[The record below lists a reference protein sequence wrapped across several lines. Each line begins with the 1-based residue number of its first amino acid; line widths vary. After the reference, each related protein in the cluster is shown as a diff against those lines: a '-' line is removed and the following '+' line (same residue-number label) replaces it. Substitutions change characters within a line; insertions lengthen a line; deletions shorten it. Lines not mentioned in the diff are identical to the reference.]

1 MYLLSYEVG
10 RYSLLSGVSNLVGN
24 ALLHSLC
31 GVVPTRATEYA
42 SIYSDMSSLGA
53 VSSTPLI
60 LEVTVLTHVGG
71 AGVRIKG
78 GVRPVAALPSDCT
91 TPLPYSMHSRLT
103 IGVSHGR
110 CNTRSWCC
118 TAVTCR
124 LAVKVPTLPLT
135 HSLWGLHLSTCLSV
149 LSHDSTPLFL
159 SSISLSPSLLLPS
172 PVLSTY
178 TQ

>member
-1 MYLLSYEVG
+1 MYLLSSEVG
-10 RYSLLSGVSNLVGN
+10 WYSLLSGVSNPVGN
-24 ALLHSLC
+24 ALLHSMC

-78 GVRPVAALPSDCT
+78 WARPRRQLSPPTAPLLYHTPSE
-91 TPLPYSMHSRLT
+91 RLT
-103 IGVSHGR
+103 LGVSHGR

-124 LAVKVPTLPLT
+124 LAVKIPTLPLT

-149 LSHDSTPLFL
+149 LSHHSTSLF
-159 SSISLSPSLLLPS
+159 SLSLSLSLFHSLLLF
-172 PVLSTY
+172 
-178 TQ
+178 